1 MANSCNRLHFF
12 FLYPTELEQYKYICA
27 LVQEVHLKIEKDFLD
42 EIMDFFESEKEI
54 LDEDILQVLEED
66 LSLARKELKALA
78 TLRSG
83 TQGIKHFFDYLHL
96 GPLKVIF

>member
-1 MANSCNRLHFF
+1 
-12 FLYPTELEQYKYICA
+12 
-27 LVQEVHLKIEKDFLD
+27 
-42 EIMDFFESEKEI
+42 MDFFESEKEI

-96 GPLKVIF
+96 GPLKVIKSEAKKTGHFQKLAINKKSTIFVLSS